1 MIDSHRH
8 SIGPLLLIVLMTSLS
23 FVPTLSDAQTLD
35 STQVYVGRVE
45 GAIGPTVAQYIGRV
59 ISTGT
64 QNNAELVIIELDTP
78 GGLLDAT
85 QDIVQTLLAS
95 KTPVAVY
102 VSPEGASAGSAGVF
116 ITLAAH
122 VAAMAPATNIGAA
135 SPVSMGGSGA
145 QMDTVMQKK
154 LFNYSESYIETIA
167 QHRNRNVEWAKSA
180 VRDAKSITADEALK
194 LNVIDLIA
202 SHRSDLLNQLDGAV
216 IENDTLHTS
225 QASITEISE
234 SFTETF
240 FRFLFQ
246 PQIILILTLIAI
258 YGIVGELT
266 NPGAIIPGIS
276 GAIALILLL
285 YTVAAMPVNV
295 AGFALIGLAIIL
307 FIAEAFTPTFGL
319 LIVGGGVSFALGLMM
334 LFQEM
339 TPTFQLSWWWILPA
353 TFLTM
358 AFFAV
363 IVFFGIKAQFND
375 IKVGT
380 ETLIGQEA
388 EVVDAIS
395 DHQGRVFVN
404 GEYWNAR
411 SRQPIE
417 KGSYCRVTAVRGLE
431 LTVTPIHP
439 QEEETL

>member
-1 MIDSHRH
+1 M
-8 SIGPLLLIVLMTSLS
+8 
-23 FVPTLSDAQTLD
+23 Q
-35 STQVYVGRVE
+35 
-45 GAIGPTVAQYIGRV
+45 RV
-59 ISTGT
+59 IETGVRE
-64 QNNAELVIIELDTP
+64 QAELVIIELDTP

-85 QDIVQTLLAS
+85 KDIVQTLLSAEV
-95 KTPVAVY
+95 PVAVY

-154 LFNYSESYIETIA
+154 LFNYSESYIESIA
-167 QHRNRNVEWAKSA
+167 QRRNRNVEWAKSA
-180 VRDAKSITADEALK
+180 VRDAQSITAEEALAI
-194 LNVIDLIA
+194 NVIDIVA
-202 SHRSDLLNQLDGAV
+202 QNRSDLLQQLEGRI
-216 IENDTLHTS
+216 IENDTLRTQ

-234 SFTETF
+234 SFSESF

-246 PQIILILTLIAI
+246 PQIILILTLISI

-266 NPGAIIPGIS
+266 NPGAILPGIA

-295 AGFALIGLAIIL
+295 AGFALIGLAIVL

-339 TPTFQLSWWWILPA
+339 TPTFQLSWWWIIPA
-353 TFLTM
+353 TLLTM

-363 IVFFGIKAQFND
+363 IVFFGLKAQFTD
-375 IKVGT
+375 IRVGT
-380 ETLIGQEA
+380 ETLVGQEA
-388 EVVDAIS
+388 EVIEDIS
-395 DHQGRVFVN
+395 PTSRSGKVFVN

-411 SRQPIE
+411 SDQEIAE
-417 KGSYCRVTAVRGLE
+417 GQYCQITAVRGLE
-431 LTVTPIHP
+431 LTVSPIHQP
-439 QEEETL
+439 KKEDLS